1 MEEVWRQGDKESR
14 SGDKETR
21 SQGLQTRRQGVKVWR
36 QGDKVNGGGHSGEV
50 REVCRV
56 EAVCRPDTHTFSSQ
70 TIGMLYLVAHF

>member
-21 SQGLQTRRQGVKVWR
+21 SQGLETRRQGVKVWR

-50 REVCRV
+50 REV
-56 EAVCRPDTHTFSSQ
+56 AGWRPCVDRTPILFHHRQ
-70 TIGMLYLVAHF
+70 